1 MSAVTETIQLKGI
14 TCGRCVMRLRHVL
27 KDHDGLESVNA
38 DFQGNVTLVYD
49 DARTDRDAL
58 VAAMQ
63 RGGFG
68 EIPA

>member
-1 MSAVTETIQLKGI
+1 MA
-14 TCGRCVMRLRHVL
+14 RLGHVL

-49 DARTDRDAL
+49 DERTDRDAL

-63 RGGFG
+63 RGGFS
-68 EIPA
+68 EIAASVRSGNHPARRTVV

>member
-1 MSAVTETIQLKGI
+1 MA
-14 TCGRCVMRLRHVL
+14 RLGHVL

-49 DARTDRDAL
+49 DVRTDRDAL

-63 RGGFG
+63 RGGFS

>member
-1 MSAVTETIQLKGI
+1 MTVVRETLQVSGI
-14 TCGRCVMRLRHVL
+14 RCERCMARLGHVL

-58 VAAMQ
+58 VTAMQ
-63 RGGFG
+63 RGGFS
-68 EIPA
+68 ESPA